1 MTLQNRHE
9 IKDAAKDALA
19 AASYDPKKIILIH
32 TGVSLALMLTLVVLD
47 FLLENQISET
57 GGLSGLGLRSV
68 LSTLQSLLQTFQ
80 LIVLPFWEI
89 GYFYAT
95 MKLARREPV
104 SPASLLEGFRRF
116 GPILRI
122 MLLKGLIYFG
132 ICIVCVYVGTQIYL
146 LTPLSRPL
154 AEALTP
160 LMAQGGD
167 LENLLL
173 TDPTLITA
181 VQDALTPIMLIFGAL
196 FCAAALPISY
206 RLRMVNYA
214 VLDAPRKGAL
224 AAMRRSFQLMRRNC
238 ISLFRLDLSFWWY
251 YLLQLL
257 LSFLCYGDVLLGLA
271 GIMLPWSGTAS
282 FFLFYIL
289 FLVCQLALYY
299 LARNQVEVAY
309 ATAYDIL
316 RSAQPGSEAYPSRQQ
331 PWTY

>member
-1 MTLQNRHE
+1 MTLQDRHE

-173 TDPTLITA
+173 TDPTLIAA

-214 VLDAPRKGAL
+214 VLDAPQKGTL
-224 AAMRRSFQLMRRNC
+224 EAMRRSFQHMRRNC

-271 GIMLPWSGTAS
+271 GITLPWSGTAS

-316 RSAQPGSEAYPSRQQ
+316 RSAQPSSEAYPSRQQ

>member
-89 GYFYAT
+89 GYFCAT

-224 AAMRRSFQLMRRNC
+224 AAMRLSFQLMRRNC

-289 FLVCQLALYY
+289 FLVCQLAL
-299 LARNQVEVAY
+299 
-309 ATAYDIL
+309 
-316 RSAQPGSEAYPSRQQ
+316 
-331 PWTY
+331 